1 MDYQGGL
8 EMKSFLKR
16 SMIVL
21 TLLTLS
27 SLAVNATA
35 SAKTRNVSITISDKV
50 TVNGTVLKPGS
61 YRLNFDEQSGQL
73 TIKRDGKEVAK
84 TTARLEKR
92 AEKARRTAVT
102 TQANGETQELV
113 SIEVQGEDEDIV
125 IGQN

>member
-1 MDYQGGL
+1 
-8 EMKSFLKR
+8 MKSFLKR